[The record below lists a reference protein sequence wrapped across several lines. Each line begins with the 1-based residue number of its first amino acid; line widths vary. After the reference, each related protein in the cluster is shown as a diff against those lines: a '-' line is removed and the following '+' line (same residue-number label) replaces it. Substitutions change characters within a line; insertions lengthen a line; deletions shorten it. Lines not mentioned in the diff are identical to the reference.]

1 MKTANQLSKYF
12 MSLLLTWGLLVVSP
26 LARADEDPKAPPEAQ
41 PEEQTWEQWF
51 IHSNIAVSKWFDGAA
66 EGLDIFLVGKKLTT
80 KRQDSFMRIE
90 NATSSSEGIRPVNST
105 SFVVN
110 PRLPNLE
117 EYWHLKFTTYDEQQ
131 ESRNAKNDYLRQN
144 ERRQNYGAS
153 VGLFKKLGSVRTAFQ
168 PRVEI
173 ANPLKVSHSLTFESV
188 AESKTYY
195 INPKLEFYANA
206 DKGTGIFQ
214 ALNFNFYL
222 SKIYTVTLINQGDY
236 QDYLNLYTVTNGV
249 SVGQSLDERTAIA
262 YNLFFV
268 TTNKPSYILENY
280 NFSIACSQ
288 LVYKRIL
295 DFAIIPNVDFA
306 YGNNFKPIA
315 GLTVAFNLNF

>member
-1 MKTANQLSKYF
+1 M
-12 MSLLLTWGLLVVSP
+12 
-26 LARADEDPKAPPEAQ
+26 
-41 PEEQTWEQWF
+41 
-51 IHSNIAVSKWFDGAA
+51 I
-66 EGLDIFLVGKKLTT
+66 
-80 KRQDSFMRIE
+80 
-90 NATSSSEGIRPVNST
+90 
-105 SFVVN
+105 N

-131 ESRNAKNDYLRQN
+131 EGRNAKNDYLRQT
-144 ERRQNYGAS
+144 ERTRNYGAS
-153 VGLFKKLGSVRTAFQ
+153 IGLFKKLGSIRTAFQ
-168 PRVEI
+168 PREEL
-173 ANPLKVSHSLTFESV
+173 ADPLRVSHSLTFESV

-195 INPKLEFYANA
+195 INPKLEFYAGA

-222 SKIYTVTLINQGDY
+222 SKIYTLTLINQGDY
-236 QDYLNLYTVTNGV
+236 QDFLHLYTVTNGI

-268 TTNKPSYILENY
+268 TMNKPSYILENY

-295 DFAIIPNVDFA
+295 DFAIIPNVDFSL
-306 YGNNFKPIA
+306 GNNFKPRA